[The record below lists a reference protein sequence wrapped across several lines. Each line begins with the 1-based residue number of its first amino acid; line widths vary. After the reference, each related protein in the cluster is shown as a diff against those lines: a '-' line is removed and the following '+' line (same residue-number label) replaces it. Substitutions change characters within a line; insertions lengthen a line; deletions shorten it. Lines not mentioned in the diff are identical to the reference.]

1 VPRELDVHLVM
12 DNYATHKTP
21 LIRKW
26 LAKRPRW
33 HVHLTPTSSSWLNQV
48 ERFFALLTD
57 KKIRRGVYRSVAALG
72 ADIASFIERHNADPK
87 PFRWT
92 KSADDILASIE
103 RFCRYNARKKT
114 RPDVA
119 NFSFRTL
126 ALVRRT
132 LRAGVA
138 DRIECTVER
147 KAVKRAAMFPVGRQ
161 ITAASAAILI
171 VAALGVGWRYWSLT
185 NQSKRLDEE
194 ISAAQQETARLHSVI
209 LQVQQYE
216 QRRAQLQQRVALIEE
231 LRRGQTGPVHMLDQ
245 VSRALPPMLWLT
257 SLRQLGPDGAVLIEG
272 RATTQTTV
280 SDFVNNLEATGYFK
294 KSIDIVNTVAEPI
307 PGPPGELVKFTL
319 RALFQTPADAKAM
332 AVANVAPK

>member
-1 VPRELDVHLVM
+1 M
-12 DNYATHKTP
+12 
-21 LIRKW
+21 IRVNL
-26 LAKRPRW
+26 LAGERAAVKKKR
-33 HVHLTPTSSSWLNQV
+33 
-48 ERFFALLTD
+48 
-57 KKIRRGVYRSVAALG
+57 
-72 ADIASFIERHNADPK
+72 IAFN
-87 PFRWT
+87 
-92 KSADDILASIE
+92 LAGQ
-103 RFCRYNARKKT
+103 KM
-114 RPDVA
+114 
-119 NFSFRTL
+119 TL
-126 ALVRRT
+126 AASLILV
-132 LRAGVA
+132 V
-138 DRIECTVER
+138 
-147 KAVKRAAMFPVGRQ
+147 
-161 ITAASAAILI
+161 TAAGI
-171 VAALGVGWRYWSLT
+171 GWRYWSLT

-194 ISAAQQETARLHSVI
+194 ITAAQQETARLHSVI

-319 RALFQTPADAKAM
+319 RALFQTPADAKAV

>member
-1 VPRELDVHLVM
+1 M
-12 DNYATHKTP
+12 
-21 LIRKW
+21 IRVNL
-26 LAKRPRW
+26 LAG
-33 HVHLTPTSSSWLNQV
+33 
-48 ERFFALLTD
+48 ERSAV
-57 KKIRRGVYRSVAALG
+57 KKKSVAFNLAG
-72 ADIASFIERHNADPK
+72 QKMTIAASL
-87 PFRWT
+87 
-92 KSADDILASIE
+92 IL
-103 RFCRYNARKKT
+103 
-114 RPDVA
+114 V
-119 NFSFRTL
+119 
-126 ALVRRT
+126 V
-132 LRAGVA
+132 
-138 DRIECTVER
+138 
-147 KAVKRAAMFPVGRQ
+147 
-161 ITAASAAILI
+161 TAAGI
-171 VAALGVGWRYWSLT
+171 GWRYWSLT

-194 ISAAQQETARLHSVI
+194 IAAAQQETARLHSVI